1 MSVKKD
7 KYGAKTYETGV
18 ATCNKT
24 GATSDYSIVDNG
36 TPTFMLHIAHRAYTA
51 ESLKDI
57 LTILKLLSEEQNF
70 TITKDEETKLQY
82 S

>member
-24 GATSDYSIVDNG
+24 GAVIDYSIVDNG
-36 TPTFMLHIAHRAYTA
+36 TPSFMLHIASRAYTA

-70 TITKDEETKLQY
+70 TVNKDNETILQH